1 MALIDPH
8 PALKAAVPQ
17 SPMVDGWIGDDWFHN
32 GAFRTFGFDYA
43 LEQTVKDGGGVVPKG
58 TGDEY
63 EAYLANVSSAGFA
76 RAWGIDQL
84 PAVRKMIE
92 HPAYDQTWQE
102 QAVDKL
108 LAKRKL
114 TVPTLVMLGQWDQ
127 EDSYGGPAVFKAILA
142 AQPDAPIMLG
152 IGPWR
157 HSGANYEGYNL
168 GPLKF
173 EGDTALQ
180 FRLQWIKPFLDCR
193 LKTKAAPCQAMPAA
207 VTYATGT
214 NRWEVDDR
222 WPAGAETPLYLAG
235 GKGLSFQKPAA
246 PGTDSYVAD
255 PANPVPFLPRPVH
268 MEGEVW
274 KTWLVQDQRFVEGRP
289 DVLSYTGPVLT
300 RPVQIKGAPRIELH
314 AATSGQDSDWVV
326 KLIDVYPAE
335 QTTPSGL
342 PGYQLGVGIE
352 IFRGRYVHGF
362 STPAPLKPGQTY
374 TFGWSLPNVNHVFL
388 PGHRIM
394 VQIQS
399 SLYPLYDRNPQ
410 TWVPSIF
417 DASPSA
423 YKKATQTVR
432 WGGTE
437 ASAVWLPMVKD

>member
-1 MALIDPH
+1 
-8 PALKAAVPQ
+8 
-17 SPMVDGWIGDDWFHN
+17 MVDGWMGDDWFHN

-43 LEQTVKDGGGVVPKG
+43 LGQTVKQGGGPAPTG
-58 TGDEY
+58 TGDEFSI
-63 EAYLANVSSAGFA
+63 YLAAVSSGGFA
-76 RAWGIDQL
+76 RDWGIDRL

-92 HPAYDQTWQE
+92 HPAYDAYWQE

-127 EDSYGGPAVFKAILA
+127 EDSYGAPAVFKAVKA
-142 AQPDAPIMLG
+142 AQPDAPISLG

-157 HSGANYEGYNL
+157 HSGANYEGYAL
-168 GPLKF
+168 GSLKF

-180 FRLQWIKPFLDCR
+180 FRLQWIKPFFDCR
-193 LKTKAAPCQAMPAA
+193 LKSKAPACKPMPAA
-207 VTYATGT
+207 ITYATGI
-214 NRWEVDDR
+214 NRWETDSS
-222 WPAGAETPLYLAG
+222 WPAGTETPLYLTG
-235 GKGLSFQKPAA
+235 NLGLSFDKPAA
-246 PGTDSYVAD
+246 GGADSYVAD
-255 PANPVPFLPRPVH
+255 PAHPVPFIPRPVH
-268 MEGEVW
+268 MDGDTW
-274 KTWLVQDQRFVEGRP
+274 KTWLVQDQRFVEGRS

-300 RPVQIKGAPRIELH
+300 KAVQIKGAPRVELH

-335 QTTPSGL
+335 ATAPSGL
-342 PGYQLGVGIE
+342 PGYQLGIGIE

-362 STPAPLKPGQTY
+362 STPAPLKSGQTY

-394 VQIQS
+394 VQVQS
-399 SLYPLYDRNPQ
+399 SLFPLYDRNPQ
-410 TWVPSIF
+410 TWVPSIM
-417 DASPSA
+417 DAPASA

-432 WGGTE
+432 WGGSE
-437 ASAVWLPMVKD
+437 ASAVWLPIAKE